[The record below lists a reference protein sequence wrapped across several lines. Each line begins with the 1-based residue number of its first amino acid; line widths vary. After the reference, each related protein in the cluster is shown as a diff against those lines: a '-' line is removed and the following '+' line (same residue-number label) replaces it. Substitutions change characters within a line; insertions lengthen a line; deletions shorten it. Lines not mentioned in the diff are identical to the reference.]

1 MKNLFITAM
10 LMITSFVALSQSIEL
25 GTPNRFFPQNQEEPN
40 FRPRP
45 DKSQIHR
52 ERQWSPS
59 GLPDSIYMKNGKIII
74 VFNTRK
80 FQKNKK

>member
-1 MKNLFITAM
+1 MKNLFIIAM

-25 GTPNRFFPQNQEEPN
+25 GNPNRFFPQNQEEPN
-40 FRPRP
+40 LRPRP
-45 DKSQIHR
+45 DKSQRHR

-74 VFNTRK
+74 VFNSRK
-80 FQKNKK
+80 FKKNKK